1 MSSRHKIDLSM
12 RFNRNARL
20 PPSRKI
26 ETSNL
31 DPVPASSPATTRIER
46 ETYIASP
53 ALEEVV
59 NLAIALGR
67 PLLLQGDP
75 GCGKTRLAHAVAYAL
90 GLPLEESYIK
100 STSRAQDLLYTYDAV
115 RRLHD
120 AQLPRESTARHAER
134 GAAAAASH
142 GANPIADYIRF
153 GPLGRAIVRARYGR
167 RSVVLI
173 DEVDKADLDFPN
185 DLLREL
191 DRLEFEVAEAPE
203 MSFSAPPDKPEL
215 RPIIIVTHNE
225 EKALPTA
232 FLRRCIFHYVEFPQA
247 ELDAIMARHSIEDAS
262 LRSKAIEVVTRL
274 RERDLLKKP
283 GLSELLD
290 WVGYLQASDID
301 AAELDKG
308 LVAAQA
314 LLKNVSDLKVARE
327 TFGAVQPAK
336 GSHA

>member
-1 MSSRHKIDLSM
+1 MQ
-12 RFNRNARL
+12 
-20 PPSRKI
+20 
-26 ETSNL
+26 
-31 DPVPASSPATTRIER
+31 R
-46 ETYIASP
+46 EAYLASP

-90 GLPLEESYIK
+90 GLPIEESYIK
-100 STSRAQDLLYTYDAV
+100 STSKAQDLLYTYDAV

-120 AQLPRESTARHAER
+120 VQLSTTAGRPRR
-134 GAAAAASH
+134 
-142 GANPIADYIRF
+142 ANTVADYIRF
-153 GPLGRAIVRARYGR
+153 GPLGRAIIRASHGR

-191 DRLEFEVAEAPE
+191 DRLEFDVAEAPE
-203 MSFSAPPDKPEL
+203 IAFKVPSDQPAL

-232 FLRRCIFHYVEFPQA
+232 FLRRCIFHYVKFPEE
-247 ELDAIMARHSIEDAS
+247 ELEAILAQHDINDAD
-262 LRSKAIEVVTRL
+262 LRRKAIEVVNKL
-274 RERDLLKKP
+274 RERELLKKP

-290 WVGYLQASDID
+290 WVGYLQARKTKP
-301 AAELDKG
+301 AELDR
-308 LVAAQA
+308 LPAVQA
-314 LLKNVSDLKVARE
+314 LIKNVADLDKAHAAFPSSMPTARR
-327 TFGAVQPAK
+327 V
-336 GSHA
+336 

>member
-1 MSSRHKIDLSM
+1 MSSRHQIDLSL
-12 RFNRNARL
+12 RFDRHAKL
-20 PPSRKI
+20 PASKSI
-26 ETSNL
+26 ETANV
-31 DPVPASSPATTRIER
+31 DVVPPKNFASTRVRR
-46 ETYIASP
+46 ETYIASQ

-90 GLPLEESYIK
+90 DLPIEESYIK

-120 AQLPRESTARHAER
+120 AQLLPDTASRPVIK
-134 GAAAAASH
+134 
-142 GANPIADYIRF
+142 GANPIAEYIRF
-153 GPLGRAIVRARYGR
+153 GPLGRAIIRARHGR

-203 MSFSAPPDKPEL
+203 MRFSVPLDKPEL

-247 ELDAIMARHSIEDAS
+247 ELNAIMAKHKISDPV
-262 LRSKAIEVVTRL
+262 LRSKAIDVVTRL
-274 RERDLLKKP
+274 RDRDLLKKP

-290 WVGYLQASDID
+290 WVGYLQASGMDVATD
-301 AAELDKG
+301 GSLS
-308 LVAAQA
+308 AAQA
-314 LLKNVSDLKVARE
+314 MLKTASDLRSTDDFFGE
-327 TFGAVQPAK
+327 TQTAK
-336 GSHA
+336 NDRA

>member
-1 MSSRHKIDLSM
+1 MSSRHQIDLSQ
-12 RFNRNARL
+12 RFNRRARL
-20 PPSRKI
+20 PATRRI
-26 ETSNL
+26 EATGS
-31 DPVPASSPATTRIER
+31 DSVPASRPPKAEVQR
-46 ETYIASP
+46 EAYLASP

-90 GLPLEESYIK
+90 GLPIEESYIK
-100 STSRAQDLLYTYDAV
+100 STSKAQDLLYTYDAV

-120 AQLPRESTARHAER
+120 VQLPTGKGGTPR
-134 GAAAAASH
+134 
-142 GANPIADYIRF
+142 ANTVADYIRF
-153 GPLGRAIVRARYGR
+153 GPLGRAIVRASHGR

-191 DRLEFEVAEAPE
+191 DRLEFEVAESPDIA
-203 MSFSAPPDKPEL
+203 FKVPPDQPAL

-232 FLRRCIFHYVEFPQA
+232 FLRRCIFHYVEFPKD
-247 ELDAIMARHSIEDAS
+247 ELDAILAQHSITDAA

-274 RERDLLKKP
+274 RQRDLLKKP

-290 WVGYLQASDID
+290 WVGYLQANKTPP
-301 AAELDKG
+301 AALDR
-308 LVAAQA
+308 LPAVQA
-314 LLKNVSDLKVARE
+314 LIKNVADLKPAQEAFASATPPARR
-327 TFGAVQPAK
+327 G
-336 GSHA
+336 